1 MAIKAYTYT
10 DNVGETLT
18 VRMDEDKAE
27 IGGFTE
33 GNSSGVMGATP
44 LNRIRGVYAKSSTG
58 KNVFIPCATED
69 QSLFAS
75 INSTTFNYKGVSYDT
90 VSSRGEKRL
99 HGASAAAP
107 AAPTP

>member
-18 VRMDEDKAE
+18 VRMDEDKAAL
-27 IGGFTE
+27 GGFEE

-44 LNRIRGVYAKSSTG
+44 LNRIRGVYAKSAGG
-58 KNVFIPCATED
+58 KSIFIPCATED
-69 QSLFAS
+69 QALFAS
-75 INSTTFNYKGVSYDT
+75 LNSQTFTYKGVSYSS

-99 HGASAAAP
+99 HGASAAP
-107 AAPTP
+107 ATANP